1 LVEVSSYIELPMKHS
16 PLTARL
22 LPLSVLLASIA
33 FVACT
38 TTVPETGRKQ
48 LNMMDPKKE
57 AALGFSEFGKM
68 KAEKPI
74 SQDPGLNAQVQRVGS
89 RLSKV
94 MPVPNAEWEFVVFDD
109 PSPNAFALP
118 GGKVGVHTGI
128 FQITKDDAGLA
139 AVIGHE
145 VAHVVARHSGER
157 MTQNAVAGVLVA
169 GAGYALNRD
178 GGDGA
183 LPTAALGAGTLIAT
197 RKFSRDQELEAD
209 RMGALFMARAGYDPK
224 ESVEL
229 WRRFGQW
236 RSANSQGGNSPQFL
250 STHPLDD
257 KRIANLQYYMPQ
269 AVAEYKP
276 S

>member
-1 LVEVSSYIELPMKHS
+1 MMKLTPVS
-16 PLTARL
+16 ARFFSL
-22 LPLSVLLASIA
+22 AVLIASIA

-48 LNMMDPKKE
+48 VNFMDPREE
-57 AALGFSEFGKM
+57 AALGFSEFKKM

-74 SQDPGLNAQVQRVGS
+74 SKDAALNAQVERVGS

-109 PSPNAFALP
+109 PTPNAFALP

-157 MTQNAVAGVLVA
+157 MSQNALAGVVVA
-169 GAGYALNRD
+169 GAGYALNRNGAD
-178 GGDGA
+178 AA
-183 LPTAALGAGTLIAT
+183 LPTAALGAGALIAT
-197 RKFSRDQELEAD
+197 RSFSRGQELEAD

-229 WRRFGQW
+229 WKRFGAW
-236 RSANSQGGNSPQFL
+236 RTANSQGGSGPQFL
-250 STHPLDD
+250 STHPLDE
-257 KRIANLQYYMPQ
+257 KRIAELRKYMPQ
-269 AVAEYKP
+269 ALAEYKP